1 MHDSAVLGT
10 PLRVQDM
17 HKRFGQFAAL
27 DGVSL
32 AVDAGELVCLLG
44 PSGCGK
50 TTLLR
55 CIAGLER
62 QDRGI
67 IHLGARDVSG
77 LPPQA
82 RDYGILFQSY
92 ALFPNLTVA
101 QNIAYGLTAASRDE
115 ARRRVAEMLDLVGLA
130 GSEKKYPGQLSGGQ
144 QQRVAMA
151 RALAPAPSLLLL
163 DEPMSA
169 LDARVREHLCGELRA
184 LQKRL
189 GITTLMVT
197 QNQDEAMLMADRIA
211 VMNHGKL
218 EQYGSAQDIYRAPAT
233 PFVAEFVGQGNWL
246 PFERGADGL
255 ARVGGLSLRLHGE
268 RANASRGR
276 LFCRPEAIGI
286 NPVVQQDNL
295 FRAQVREI
303 TFLGNRC
310 RMRFELNEL
319 PGHALLAE
327 LAPEQMP
334 RLGSADIWVS
344 LPPQNL
350 QVFA

>member
-1 MHDSAVLGT
+1 MTTVSLQ
-10 PLRVQDM
+10 LRDI
-17 HKRFGQFAAL
+17 HKGFGAFQAL
-27 DGVSL
+27 AGVSL
-32 AVDAGELVCLLG
+32 DIAAGELVCLLG

-62 QDRGI
+62 QDGGSI
-67 IHLGARDVSG
+67 FLGKRDVST

-101 QNIAYGLTAASRDE
+101 QNIGYGLAGNSRE
-115 ARRRVAEMLDLVGLA
+115 TIRARVAEMLELVGLT
-130 GSEKKYPGQLSGGQ
+130 GSEQKYPGQLSGGQ
-144 QQRVAMA
+144 QQRVALA

-169 LDARVREHLCGELRA
+169 LDARVREHLCGELRQ
-184 LQKRL
+184 LQKSL

-197 QNQDEAMLMADRIA
+197 HNQDEAMLMADRIA
-211 VMNHGKL
+211 VINHGRV
-218 EQYGSAQDIYRAPAT
+218 EQYATPQEIYRAPAT

-246 PFERGADGL
+246 PFERGSDGH
-255 ARVGGLSLRLHGE
+255 ARVGELSLRVHGGH
-268 RANASRGR
+268 NAERGR
-276 LFCRPEAIGI
+276 LFCRPEAVVI
-286 NPVVQQDNL
+286 NPPVHEDNL
-295 FRAQVREI
+295 FPAQMREI

-310 RMRFELNEL
+310 RLSFELDAL

-327 LAPEQMP
+327 LAPEAMP
-334 RLGSADIWVS
+334 RLAGQDIWVA
-344 LPPQNL
+344 LPPRSL